1 MSPYP
6 SCTKHHQNQIH
17 IVFPI
22 SFLFEHGS
30 VFENGGYLKNGINT
44 LKNCSNSIY
53 YAPLVFPINKAK
65 AAAWAGDSQLS
76 NIPGWA
82 GPNLAQLGLAHGFKP
97 GCTHH

>member
-1 MSPYP
+1 
-6 SCTKHHQNQIH
+6 
-17 IVFPI
+17 
-22 SFLFEHGS
+22 
-30 VFENGGYLKNGINT
+30 

-65 AAAWAGDSQLS
+65 AAAWAGGSQLS

-82 GPNLAQLGLAHGFKP
+82 GPNWAQLGLAHGFKP